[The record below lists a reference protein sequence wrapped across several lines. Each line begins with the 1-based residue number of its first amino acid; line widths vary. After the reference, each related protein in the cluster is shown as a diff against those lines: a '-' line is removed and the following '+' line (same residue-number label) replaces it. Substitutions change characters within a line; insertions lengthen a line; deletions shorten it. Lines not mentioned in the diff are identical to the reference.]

1 MISILPEAA
10 VWVFQ
15 FFHVALMLHKVSLI
29 FIHNKLALELQLNLH
44 DFLELNMQGSIYIIH
59 IQFNVYNFVKF
70 IQKMSVKIY
79 SALAIHSIQNKRF
92 FLF

>member
-44 DFLELNMQGSIYIIH
+44 DFLELNMQGSI
-59 IQFNVYNFVKF
+59 
-70 IQKMSVKIY
+70 
-79 SALAIHSIQNKRF
+79 
-92 FLF
+92 

>member
-29 FIHNKLALELQLNLH
+29 FIHNKLALELQLNLD
-44 DFLELNMQGSIYIIH
+44 DFLELNMQGSIKSYI
-59 IQFNVYNFVKF
+59 
-70 IQKMSVKIY
+70 S
-79 SALAIHSIQNKRF
+79 SLTSNKANSE
-92 FLF
+92 